1 MVKANVDSNFESL
14 NRIDY
19 LMDDSLINPELIDTF
34 SYTVHSAGKIS

>member
-19 LMDDSLINPELIDTF
+19 LMDDSSINPELIDNF

>member
-1 MVKANVDSNFESL
+1 MKANVDSNFESL

-19 LMDDSLINPELIDTF
+19 LVDDSLINPELIDTL

>member
-1 MVKANVDSNFESL
+1 MVKEIVDSNFESL

-19 LMDDSLINPELIDTF
+19 LMDDSLINPELIDAF